1 MRKLPGALALLT
13 LALAPAA
20 QAAIPAT
27 PVMTVYEFN
36 GPMSVSTYSPD
47 RIGGSPVGS
56 LTQGTSV
63 IPCLVIQGGK
73 PLTDSKGTPYVGFE
87 VVVDPR
93 RASRS
98 DTERFKR
105 AVAERKRLKVDNH
118 HCKGKVRE
126 VVNVRE
132 LYALEKAP
140 FFDPPA
146 KGRGSP
152 GGGSQLDRIVRA
164 FHASPQCEQANR
176 NLTGR
181 RGALERAWDGFI
193 AANGRL
199 GSKTE
204 LARAKHL
211 DYVMRTALYEGHIGR
226 GCSAYGG
233 CERNIVALSLRNRV
247 VGQCL
252 SRQGCR
258 FPGDYQ
264 GAASSVTQYNI
275 WDEYLTQISGLTS
288 CFLRPDLAS
297 EDYYG
302 KIQAMYEQNVGDVER
317 IMFGNDADLRAV
329 FPKNSLADLTSL
341 RHYYHAPAMG
351 KCFPNHPRVE
361 YMSGAV
367 AGARR
372 RLRPDRQHPHPGGR
386 ELRQRLH
393 LQGVPVRRDGQG
405 RQDPDR
411 GQLSRLRGGRAQGLA
426 AQPRE
431 LPGLRGARGLPL
443 RLGRALPQGAELAQ
457 GRQARGDHL
466 PPRGSGRVL
475 PRRRHHED
483 RRGGRALRRGDAAGG
498 RGALSQL
505 FPAEQGGGE
514 AKEARRQGGEQG
526 DLGQDIEQPG
536 TVDHHGAG
544 RVHQMGQG

>member
-176 NLTGR
+176 DLTGR

-367 AGARR
+367 AGRGGDYALIANTRIQVGGSSGSGYTFKEFR
-372 RLRPDRQHPHPGGR
+372 FDETDKGDQIRIEDNYPGFVVDGRKVSLRSPGSCPAYGVPAGCRFGSVGRYRKVPSWLKAGKPVEITCRLEDRGESCRGGGTMKTAEVGGR
-386 ELRQRLH
+386 CDVEMRPVA
-393 LQGVPVRRDGQG
+393 GVR
-405 RQDPDR
+405 
-411 GQLSRLRGGRAQGLA
+411 
-426 AQPRE
+426 
-431 LPGLRGARGLPL
+431 
-443 RLGRALPQGAELAQ
+443 
-457 GRQARGDHL
+457 
-466 PPRGSGRVL
+466 
-475 PRRRHHED
+475 
-483 RRGGRALRRGDAAGG
+483 
-498 RGALSQL
+498 
-505 FPAEQGGGE
+505 
-514 AKEARRQGGEQG
+514 
-526 DLGQDIEQPG
+526 
-536 TVDHHGAG
+536 
-544 RVHQMGQG
+544 

>member
-1 MRKLPGALALLT
+1 MRKLSGARALLPLPLI

-20 QAAIPAT
+20 EAAIPAT

-36 GPMSVSTYSPD
+36 GPMSVPTYRPD
-47 RIGGSPVGS
+47 AIGGSPVGS

-63 IPCLVIQGGK
+63 IPCLVIRNGQA
-73 PLTDSKGTPYVGFE
+73 LTDSKGTPYVGFE

-105 AVAERKRLKVDNH
+105 AVAERKRLKADNH
-118 HCKGKVRE
+118 HCEGKVRE

-140 FFDPPA
+140 FFDPP
-146 KGRGSP
+146 GHGGGNP
-152 GGGSQLDRIVRA
+152 GGGSELDRIVRA

-176 NLTGR
+176 KLTGR
-181 RGALERAWDGFI
+181 RGALERAWDDFI
-193 AANGRL
+193 ARNGRL
-199 GSKTE
+199 GSQTD

-258 FPGDYQ
+258 FAGDYQ

-288 CFLRPDLAS
+288 CFMRPDLS
-297 EDYYG
+297 DETYYG
-302 KIQAMYEQNVGDVER
+302 KIQAMYEQNVGDVEQ
-317 IMFGNDADLRAV
+317 IMYGGDAGLRAV
-329 FPKNSLADLTSL
+329 FPSNSLSDLTTL

-351 KCFPNHPRVE
+351 KCFPKHPRVE

-367 AGARR
+367 AERGGDHALIANTRIEVGPATGSGYRFKEFKFDEADHGDVIRIEDNYPGFIVDKRKVSLRAPGAC
-372 RLRPDRQHPHPGGR
+372 PAYGVPGGCR
-386 ELRQRLH
+386 FGSVGRYRK
-393 LQGVPVRRDGQG
+393 VPSWLRDGKPVEISCRIKDSG
-405 RQDPDR
+405 E
-411 GQLSRLRGGRAQGLA
+411 SCRGGGTLKTAK
-426 AQPRE
+426 
-431 LPGLRGARGLPL
+431 
-443 RLGRALPQGAELAQ
+443 
-457 GRQARGDHL
+457 
-466 PPRGSGRVL
+466 V
-475 PRRRHHED
+475 
-483 RRGGRALRRGDAAGG
+483 GGRCDVEMRPVAGV
-498 RGALSQL
+498 R
-505 FPAEQGGGE
+505 
-514 AKEARRQGGEQG
+514 
-526 DLGQDIEQPG
+526 
-536 TVDHHGAG
+536 
-544 RVHQMGQG
+544 